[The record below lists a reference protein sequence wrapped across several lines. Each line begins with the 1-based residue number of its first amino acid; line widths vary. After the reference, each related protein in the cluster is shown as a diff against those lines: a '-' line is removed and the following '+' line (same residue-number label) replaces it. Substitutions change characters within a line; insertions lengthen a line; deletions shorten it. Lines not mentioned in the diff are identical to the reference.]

1 MTRIV
6 LLGRLR
12 PGIEPATYEQWVVE
26 RDYPF
31 ARALPA
37 IEKFEVSRL
46 AGFLFDTDG
55 KLGPHFDYAEI
66 IDVADID
73 EYLRAVG
80 TDEGKRFLEEWST
93 YIEDFVALQTEIV
106 E

>member
-1 MTRIV
+1 MM
-6 LLGRLR
+6 
-12 PGIEPATYEQWVVE
+12 
-26 RDYPF
+26 
-31 ARALPA
+31 RALPA

-46 AGFLFDTDG
+46 VGFLFDTDD
-55 KLGPHFDYAEI
+55 KLGPRFDYAEI